1 MESNIENIVE
11 TAPKQERHEDNWEE
25 YGSDNDNDENE
36 ISHNKEET
44 KIVEKVEK
52 KTLIKDKHGE
62 IIITKLETYV
72 EPSKI
77 VKEARG
83 DVRLQNNYNFGD
95 VSYDES
101 VEENEEDEEGEE
113 VEEVVEE
120 EEKKKKT
127 KNVKK
132 NNEDLDELLKEFGIE
147 AKVENKQPQKINKP
161 KKIKENTQIISEEN
175 KKEGET
181 VNEEKKEE
189 ANADKKPK
197 KKKATADKS
206 KKASHISELK
216 REILER
222 KEALKKKEKKK
233 GI

>member
-11 TAPKQERHEDNWEE
+11 TAPKDERHEDNWEE
-25 YGSDNDNDENE
+25 YGSDNEQDEKE
-36 ISHNKEET
+36 ISHIQEET

-52 KTLIKDKHGE
+52 KILIKDKHGE
-62 IIITKLETYV
+62 IIITKLEAYV
-72 EPSKI
+72 EPSKT

-101 VEENEEDEEGEE
+101 DEENDENEDDVE
-113 VEEVVEE
+113 VDEAEE

-127 KNVKK
+127 KHVKK
-132 NNEDLDELLKEFGIE
+132 NQEDLDELLKEFGIE
-147 AKVENKQPQKINKP
+147 AKVENKQPQQINKP
-161 KKIKENTQIISEEN
+161 KKIKENTKSNTEEN
-175 KKEGET
+175 KKEGDT